1 MKQLVAAVL
10 FVGLVGLVGCSK
22 NSSNP
27 LAPGG
32 PEPPSVVFSMHLES
46 GTQGMIFVASPSVD
60 VRLQKIIVEYPP
72 EKFVDTLTNPDPTV
86 LVAKGTNIQVA
97 EYTGVESKQRWVLTF
112 IGSEAVTNK
121 PFSVKLDWEVI

>member
-22 NSSNP
+22 DSSNP
-27 LAPGG
+27 LVPGG
-32 PEPPSVVFSMHLES
+32 PVSPSVTFSMHLES
-46 GTQGMIFVASPSVD
+46 GTQGMIFVASPSAD

-86 LVAKGTNIQVA
+86 LIAKGSNIQVA

-112 IGSEAVTNK
+112 IGIEAVTNK
-121 PFSVKLDWEVI
+121 QFSVKLDWEVI